1 MLDCMNGLI
10 LNFYFHLNILLI
22 PTIDERVDQRT
33 HFNRR
38 TVVALSNVC
47 ESYSSTLSR
56 PVPYVTPT
64 RTNVKVSRRLL
75 HTAKLRYSKY

>member
-38 TVVALSNVC
+38 TVVALSKC
-47 ESYSSTLSR
+47 AR
-56 PVPYVTPT
+56 VTVAPCPGLY
-64 RTNVKVSRRLL
+64 RT
-75 HTAKLRYSKY
+75 